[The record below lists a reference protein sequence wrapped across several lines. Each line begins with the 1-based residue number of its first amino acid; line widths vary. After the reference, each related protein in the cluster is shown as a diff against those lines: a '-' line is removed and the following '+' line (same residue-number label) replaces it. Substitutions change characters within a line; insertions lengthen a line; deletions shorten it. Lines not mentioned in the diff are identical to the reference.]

1 MNAGFVL
8 LSGRSRARLLRQDP
22 VQLFKFKITN
32 FTIGSRHGIL
42 HVFDDAHQIG
52 VGRTAVQRQI
62 CHSSARIVRNGTR

>member
-32 FTIGSRHGIL
+32 FTTGSRLGIL
-42 HVFDDAHQIG
+42 HVVDDAHQIG
-52 VGRTAVQRQI
+52 VGGTAVQRQI